1 MFLKNCILEGSGLD
15 FGALR
20 PRFRRVWGQF
30 FRYFHMILD
39 VCAENLPSR
48 FSHDFRRV
56 CRELAENLPSHTTP
70 VSIAALL
77 RPRDVRPDLPR
88 GVGRRW
94 SPPGGF
100 QSAAHRRCAKR
111 ARSPAPS
118 LSDTLDPSQL
128 ANLKGQ
134 AHYAGLGS

>member
-1 MFLKNCILEGSGLD
+1 MIFTRISHVFALCAENLPRTGRGL
-15 FGALR
+15 
-20 PRFRRVWGQF
+20 PRGVGRRWSPPRGLSINLSPGPCTFHRAGPKIREPPMLGPF

-100 QSAAHRRCAKR
+100 Q
-111 ARSPAPS
+111 
-118 LSDTLDPSQL
+118 L
-128 ANLKGQ
+128 N
-134 AHYAGLGS
+134 

>member
-1 MFLKNCILEGSGLD
+1 MFDFGGPRARFWSLQASILELPGVEFETSRLDCGPSRPPAFLWLSFPLSATQLDKCGTDFLPGVPSFSAFAFLKGL
-15 FGALR
+15 AT
-20 PRFRRVWGQF
+20 VWE
-30 FRYFHMILD
+30 
-39 VCAENLPSR
+39 A
-48 FSHDFRRV
+48 
-56 CRELAENLPSHTTP
+56 A
-70 VSIAALL
+70 VSPL
-77 RPRDVRPDLPR
+77 
-88 GVGRRW
+88 
-94 SPPGGF
+94 GGL

>member
-1 MFLKNCILEGSGLD
+1 MDTSDLD
-15 FGALR
+15 FEASRLDCGASR
-20 PRFRRVWGQF
+20 PPAFLWLSFPRSATQLDKCGTGLLPGVPSFSALAFVKGLANVWE
-30 FRYFHMILD
+30 
-39 VCAENLPSR
+39 A
-48 FSHDFRRV
+48 
-56 CRELAENLPSHTTP
+56 A
-70 VSIAALL
+70 VS
-77 RPRDVRPDLPR
+77 PF
-88 GVGRRW
+88 
-94 SPPGGF
+94 GGL